1 MLEYYYGGM
10 YPAWVELA
18 LANSIVLAGGKGL
31 RLGRY
36 KASVEFNGDSL
47 IQRVVSRLSTLGGEV
62 VIVIAV
68 GQKLPK
74 LNACPE
80 PRIVTDVHPGRGALV
95 GIYTGLLNSR
105 SHYNLVVA
113 CDMPLL
119 NRKLLDY
126 MIKEADGF
134 DVTIPRLGNML
145 EPLHAVYSKNCI
157 QPIER
162 LLDEDSLKI
171 DRLLDLV
178 KVRYIERVEI
188 EGFDQQHLSFFNIN
202 TMEDLD
208 KARRLAGK
216 TV

>member
-1 MLEYYYGGM
+1 M
-10 YPAWVELA
+10 YPAWVEPVLGS
-18 LANSIVLAGGKGL
+18 SIVLAGGRGL

-36 KASVEFNGDSL
+36 KASIEFNGESL
-47 IQRVVSRLSTLGGEV
+47 IQWVVSRLDFLGGEV
-62 VIVIAV
+62 IIVIAE

-80 PRIVTDVHPGRGALV
+80 PRIVTDVYPGKGPLV

-105 SHYNLVVA
+105 SDYNLVVA

-119 NRKLLDY
+119 NRHLLAY
-126 MIKEADGF
+126 ILKEADGF
-134 DVTIPRLGNML
+134 DITIPRLGNML

-157 QPIER
+157 QAIER
-162 LLDEDSLKI
+162 LLSEESLKI

-178 KVRYIERVEI
+178 KVRYVESEEI
-188 EGFDQQHLSFFNIN
+188 DGFDRQHLSFFNMN
-202 TMEDLD
+202 TPEDLD

-216 TV
+216 IV

>member
-1 MLEYYYGGM
+1 M
-10 YPAWVELA
+10 YPAWVEPVLGS
-18 LANSIVLAGGKGL
+18 SIVLAGGRGL

-36 KASVEFNGDSL
+36 KASIEFNGESL
-47 IQRVVSRLSTLGGEV
+47 IQWVVSRLDFLGGEV
-62 VIVIAV
+62 IIVIAE

-80 PRIVTDVHPGRGALV
+80 PRIVTDVYPGKGPLV

-105 SHYNLVVA
+105 SDYNLVVA

-119 NRKLLDY
+119 NRHLLAY
-126 MIKEADGF
+126 ILKEADGF
-134 DVTIPRLGNML
+134 DITIPRLGNML

-157 QPIER
+157 QAIER
-162 LLDEDSLKI
+162 LLGEESLKI

-178 KVRYIERVEI
+178 KVRYVESEEI
-188 EGFDQQHLSFFNIN
+188 DGFDRQHLSFFNMN
-202 TMEDLD
+202 TPEDLD

-216 TV
+216 IV